1 MSINVLWVIF
11 KARFWLIMFTLI
23 LTVLSAATITK
34 YLPNQYVAKTSLVLN
49 FNGAKPFEQTA
60 LPIQLSASYVATQL
74 DIITSQ
80 SVALK
85 VVEKLK
91 LEDNPALKAEFLGAT
106 GGAGSFKN
114 WLATSL
120 GKSLI
125 VEPSRD
131 SRVVG
136 IGYMSTDPVLAA
148 ETANAFAN
156 AYIQTT
162 LELSTEPAARNA
174 AWFDDQLKLLRKRLE
189 AAQARLTDYQ
199 QQQGIVAIDER
210 LDTETSRLNELS
222 KSYVAAQSETYDV
235 KSRQLGKNHPEYL
248 RAVKREQSARTSLEA
263 QKKRLLEIKKQRD
276 ELGVLAREVEIE
288 QQAYEDMLKSYYQSR
303 LESQFNQTNIAILNA
318 AIPPS
323 TPASPN
329 VLLNIISAAFLGGAL
344 GFVLAF
350 VFEFLDRRIRTERDI
365 EALLDTKLLATL

>member
-1 MSINVLWVIF
+1 MSINILWVIF
-11 KARFWLIMFTLI
+11 KARFWLIMFTLV
-23 LTVLSAATITK
+23 LTLLSAAAITK
-34 YLPNQYVAKTSLVLN
+34 YQPNQYLAMTSLVLN
-49 FNGAKPFEQTA
+49 FNGATPFEQNA
-60 LPIQLSASYVATQL
+60 LPIQLSSSYVATQL

-85 VVEKLK
+85 VVEMLK
-91 LEDNPALKAEFLGAT
+91 LEDKPQLEAEFLNAT
-106 GGAGSFKN
+106 GGTGSFKN
-114 WLATSL
+114 WLATNL

-136 IGYMSTDPVLAA
+136 IGYMSTDPALAA
-148 ETANAFAN
+148 ATANAFAN
-156 AYIQTT
+156 AYINTT
-162 LELSTEPAARNA
+162 LELSMEPAARNA

-189 AAQARLTDYQ
+189 EAQARLTDYQ

-222 KSYVAAQSETYDV
+222 KSYIAAQSETYDV
-235 KSRQLGKNHPEYL
+235 KSRQLGENHPEYL
-248 RAVKREQSARTSLEA
+248 RAIKREQSARNSLFA
-263 QKKRLLEIKKQRD
+263 QKKRFLEIKKQRD
-276 ELGVLAREVEIE
+276 ELGVLAREVETE
-288 QQAYEDMLKSYYQSR
+288 QQAYENMLKSYYQSR
-303 LESQFNQTNIAILNA
+303 LESQFNQTNIAILNV

-329 VLLNIISAAFLGGAL
+329 FLLNIISAAFLGVAL

-350 VFEFLDRRIRTERDI
+350 GFEYLNRRIRTERDI
-365 EALLDTKLLATL
+365 EELLDTKLLVTL